1 MHLRVAPATTPFHG
15 CVTFKAL
22 RVRKEV
28 LILLSFVALLA
39 LACHKT
45 APPPNINVQYEV
57 LPQPPRLGITTINL
71 RLTQKDGQPVKG
83 ARVELEGN
91 MSHAGMSPVTS
102 DAKEIEAGKY
112 SGTVQLEM
120 AGDWIVVVHITLAD
134 GQEVQRQI
142 EIKAL
147 NTESTK

>member
-1 MHLRVAPATTPFHG
+1 MYLRVAPATAPFHG

-22 RVRKEV
+22 RAYKEV
-28 LILLSFVALLA
+28 LILSLVALLA
-39 LACHKT
+39 FACHKT

-57 LPQPPRLGITTINL
+57 SPQPPRAGITTINL
-71 RLTQKDGQPVKG
+71 KLTQKDGQPVKG

-91 MSHAGMSPVTS
+91 MSHAGMSPVTGE
-102 DAKEIEAGKY
+102 AKEIEAGKY

-134 GQEVQRQI
+134 GQELQRQI

-147 NTESTK
+147 NAESTK